1 MLKPRARSD
10 LLLPPDVPPVFGKP
24 WFWHRSSGTMET
36 SRSLAQV
43 IMEMQDAVQDL
54 DGDKRGRR
62 EDSFGDFPG
71 PKPAALENPYA
82 NLRRNAS
89 APALDAQYQ
98 ENAVMTVRRYSV
110 AAHLSG
116 GSGAEGSSTSS
127 RRSGSG
133 WGRVQEELHPRLH
146 PGLHPGTTAARSQ
159 KQTLQDLVHKSRAKV
174 KTVTFL
180 LPLDDIYTNRPGRS
194 RPLEDPTG
202 PDPRDPD
209 PRDPD
214 PRDPDP
220 RDPDPRG
227 PDPRDPDPRGPDPRD
242 PDPRDPELDPLTETD
257 Y

>member
-1 MLKPRARSD
+1 MLKPRRRSD
-10 LLLPPDVPPVFGKP
+10 LLLPDVPPVFGKP

-43 IMEMQDAVQDL
+43 IMEMQDDIQNL

-71 PKPAALENPYA
+71 PPRERPKPAALENPYA

-89 APALDAQYQ
+89 APALDVQYQ
-98 ENAVMTVRRYSV
+98 ENTVMTVRRYSI
-110 AAHLSG
+110 ASHLSG

-127 RRSGSG
+127 RKSGSG
-133 WGRVQEELHPRLH
+133 WGRLQEELHP
-146 PGLHPGTTAARSQ
+146 GSTATRSK

-194 RPLEDPTG
+194 RPLEDPS
-202 PDPRDPD
+202 DPD

-220 RDPDPRG
+220 RDPDPRAT
-227 PDPRDPDPRGPDPRD
+227 
-242 PDPRDPELDPLTETD
+242 ELDPLTETD